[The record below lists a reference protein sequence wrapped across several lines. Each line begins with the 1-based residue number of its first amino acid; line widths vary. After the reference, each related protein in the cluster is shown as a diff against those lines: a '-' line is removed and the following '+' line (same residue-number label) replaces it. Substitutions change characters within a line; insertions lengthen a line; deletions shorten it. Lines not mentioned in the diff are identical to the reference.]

1 MTTRTD
7 AHRPRLPEVAV
18 DRAIPI
24 RSLWVTAILVT
35 AVAALPTLAFA
46 QAQLSGRVSDAGG
59 RPLRGALVLVAELS
73 RSVQTDS
80 AGTFRLTELPRG
92 TYTVVARLIG
102 YAPARASVVVRG
114 FATVQLV
121 LAPSAFDVEPITVT
135 AVRSPSAA
143 LASPLPVASLGEE
156 RLARELTVS
165 LAHAIAGLPGVAAL
179 TTGEQI
185 GKPVIRGLS
194 GSRVLVLDNGSRLED
209 YSWSDEDGPSVDAR
223 LAQRVE
229 VIRGPA
235 SVLYGSDALGGVV
248 NVIPTD
254 LPSAGGG
261 RGFARLGAELYGASN
276 NAEFGTALRGDGAA
290 GLVGWRLFLVGR
302 KAASLH
308 TPAGELDN
316 TGFGAVNGEA
326 AVGVRGDR
334 ADATLRIAHYGGEF
348 KLLEAGGPPPADSAA
363 GTEGGPERK
372 ASDDRAQ
379 LAATY
384 YLGSV
389 RLEANGQFE
398 RHSLIELSDEAGV
411 VPATPG
417 QEAEAFNLL
426 LSTAS
431 GDLLA
436 HHALGRAVR
445 GVAGVSG
452 MYQNNDTRGPIPLVP
467 DARVRTGAAFLFE
480 QATAG
485 RWSVLG
491 GVRFDARR
499 LDWDRN
505 TGLGIAQDGHRTW
518 TAFSGDVG
526 VVFRPLADVALAA
539 NVGRAWR
546 APNLFELYANGPRI
560 GEARYEIG
568 RPDLQTE
575 LGTNADVSVRWEGR
589 KIRGEIAAYRNQ
601 IAHYVFVAP
610 TAEFR
615 DALRVYRYDQ
625 ADARLLGGEA
635 SLEADVA
642 APLTVMAKADAVRGT
657 NLQTEEPLPL
667 VPPPHLT
674 VGADVH
680 TRRLGGLTRAHVGAE
695 LDVALKQTRLSPLD
709 LPTDGYALVNLSA
722 GSTVTLAG
730 RALRLDLE
738 VRNLFDTA
746 YKSFLSRYKE
756 FALNPGRN
764 VLLRVSALP

>member
-1 MTTRTD
+1 VRRAVQLCVLWLSAVLT
-7 AHRPRLPEVAV
+7 AAVGALPA
-18 DRAIPI
+18 
-24 RSLWVTAILVT
+24 
-35 AVAALPTLAFA
+35 AALA

-59 RPLRGALVLVAELS
+59 RPLRDALVLVAELS
-73 RSVQTDS
+73 RSTLTDA
-80 AGTFRLTELPRG
+80 AGAFRLTELPGG
-92 TYTVVARLIG
+92 TYTVVARLMG
-102 YAPARASVVVRG
+102 YAPATASVVVRG
-114 FATVQLV
+114 ATTVRLV
-121 LAPSAFDVEPITVT
+121 LKPSAFDIEPITVT
-135 AVRSPSAA
+135 AVRSPSPA
-143 LASPLPVASLGEE
+143 LASPLPVASLGDE

-165 LAHAIAGLPGVAAL
+165 LAHAIAGLPGVTAL

-209 YSWSDEDGPSVDAR
+209 YSWSDEDGPSVDTR
-223 LAQRVE
+223 LARRVE

-261 RGFARLGAELYGASN
+261 GGFARLGAEIYGASN
-276 NAEFGTALRGDGAA
+276 NAEFGAALRGDGAA

-316 TGFGAVNGEA
+316 TGFGAMNGEA

-363 GTEGGPERK
+363 GTEEGGPERK
-372 ASDDRAQ
+372 AADDRVQ
-379 LAATY
+379 LAANY

-431 GDLLA
+431 GDLMA

-445 GVAGVSG
+445 GVAGASG

-480 QATAG
+480 QASAG

-491 GVRFDARR
+491 GIRFDARR

-505 TGLGIAQDGHRTW
+505 TSLGIAQDGHRTW

-526 VVFRPLADVALAA
+526 VVFRPWADVALAA
-539 NVGRAWR
+539 NAGRAWR

-575 LGTNADVSVRWEGR
+575 LGTNVDVSMRWEGR
-589 KIRGEIAAYRNQ
+589 RIRGEIAAYRNQ

-610 TAEFR
+610 TSEVR
-615 DALRVYRYDQ
+615 DSLRVYRYGQ
-625 ADARLLGGEA
+625 ADARLLGAEA
-635 SLEADVA
+635 LLEADVA

-657 NLQTEEPLPL
+657 NLQTEQPLPL

-680 TRRLGGLTRAHVGAE
+680 TGRLGGFTRAHAGAE
-695 LDVALKQTRLSPLD
+695 VDIALKPTRLNPLD

>member
-1 MTTRTD
+1 MRRAVQLCVLWLSAVLT
-7 AHRPRLPEVAV
+7 AAVGALPA
-18 DRAIPI
+18 
-24 RSLWVTAILVT
+24 
-35 AVAALPTLAFA
+35 AALA

-59 RPLRGALVLVAELS
+59 RPLRDALVLVAELS
-73 RSVQTDS
+73 RSTLTDA
-80 AGTFRLTELPRG
+80 AGAFRLTELPGG
-92 TYTVVARLIG
+92 TYTVVARLMG
-102 YAPARASVVVRG
+102 YAPATASVVVRG
-114 FATVQLV
+114 ATTVRLV
-121 LAPSAFDVEPITVT
+121 LKPSAFDIEPITVT
-135 AVRSPSAA
+135 AVRSPSPA
-143 LASPLPVASLGEE
+143 LASPLPVASLGDE

-165 LAHAIAGLPGVAAL
+165 LAHAIAGLPGVTAL

-209 YSWSDEDGPSVDAR
+209 YSWSDEDGPSVDTR
-223 LAQRVE
+223 LARRVE

-261 RGFARLGAELYGASN
+261 GGFARLGAEIYGASN
-276 NAEFGTALRGDGAA
+276 NAEFGAALRGDGAA

-316 TGFGAVNGEA
+316 TGFGAMNGEA

-348 KLLEAGGPPPADSAA
+348 RLLEAGGPPPADSTA
-363 GTEGGPERK
+363 GMEEGGPERK
-372 ASDDRAQ
+372 AADDRVQ
-379 LAATY
+379 LAANY

-431 GDLLA
+431 GDLMA

-445 GVAGVSG
+445 GVAGASG

-480 QATAG
+480 QASAG

-491 GVRFDARR
+491 GIRFDARR

-505 TGLGIAQDGHRTW
+505 TSLGIAQDGHRTW

-526 VVFRPLADVALAA
+526 VVFRPWADVALAA
-539 NVGRAWR
+539 NAGRAWR

-575 LGTNADVSVRWEGR
+575 LGTNVDVSVRWEGR
-589 KIRGEIAAYRNQ
+589 RIRGEIAAYRNQ

-610 TAEFR
+610 TSEVR
-615 DALRVYRYDQ
+615 DSLRVYRYGQ
-625 ADARLLGGEA
+625 ADARLLGAEA
-635 SLEADVA
+635 LLEADVA

-657 NLQTEEPLPL
+657 NLQTEQPLPL

-680 TRRLGGLTRAHVGAE
+680 TGRLGGFTRAHAGAE
-695 LDVALKQTRLSPLD
+695 VDIALKPTRLNPLD

>member
-1 MTTRTD
+1 MRRAVQLCVLWLSAVLT
-7 AHRPRLPEVAV
+7 AAVGALPA
-18 DRAIPI
+18 
-24 RSLWVTAILVT
+24 
-35 AVAALPTLAFA
+35 AALA

-59 RPLRGALVLVAELS
+59 RPLRDALVLVAELS
-73 RSVQTDS
+73 RSTLTDA
-80 AGTFRLTELPRG
+80 AGAFRLTELPGG
-92 TYTVVARLIG
+92 TYTVVARLMG
-102 YAPARASVVVRG
+102 YAPATASVVVRG
-114 FATVQLV
+114 SATVRLV
-121 LAPSAFDVEPITVT
+121 LTPSAFDIEPITVT
-135 AVRSPSAA
+135 AVRSPSPA
-143 LASPLPVASLGEE
+143 LASPLPVASLGDE

-165 LAHAIAGLPGVAAL
+165 LAHAIAGLPGVTAL

-209 YSWSDEDGPSVDAR
+209 YSWSDEDGPSVDTR
-223 LAQRVE
+223 LARRVE

-261 RGFARLGAELYGASN
+261 GGFARLGAEIYGASN
-276 NAEFGTALRGDGAA
+276 NAEFGAALRGDGAA

-316 TGFGAVNGEA
+316 TGFGAMNGEA

-348 KLLEAGGPPPADSAA
+348 RLLEAGGPPPADSAA
-363 GTEGGPERK
+363 GTEEGGPERK
-372 ASDDRAQ
+372 AADDRLQ
-379 LAATY
+379 LAANY

-431 GDLLA
+431 GDLMA

-445 GVAGVSG
+445 GVAGASG

-480 QATAG
+480 QASAG

-491 GVRFDARR
+491 GIRFDARR

-505 TGLGIAQDGHRTW
+505 TSLGIAQDGHRTW

-526 VVFRPLADVALAA
+526 VVFRPWADVALAA
-539 NVGRAWR
+539 NAGRAWR

-575 LGTNADVSVRWEGR
+575 LGTNVDVSVRWEGR
-589 KIRGEIAAYRNQ
+589 RIRGEIAAYRNQ

-610 TAEFR
+610 TSEVR
-615 DALRVYRYDQ
+615 DSLRVYRYGQ
-625 ADARLLGGEA
+625 ADARLLGAEA
-635 SLEADVA
+635 LLEADVA

-657 NLQTEEPLPL
+657 NLQTEQPLPL

-680 TRRLGGLTRAHVGAE
+680 TGRLGGFTRAHAGAE
-695 LDVALKQTRLSPLD
+695 VDIALKPTRLNPLD

>member
-1 MTTRTD
+1 MG
-7 AHRPRLPEVAV
+7 
-18 DRAIPI
+18 RAIRI
-24 RSLWVTAILVT
+24 RSLRVT
-35 AVAALPTLAFA
+35 AVLVAAVALPAPALS
-46 QAQLSGRVSDAGG
+46 QAQLSGHVADAGG
-59 RPLRGALVLVAELS
+59 QPLRDALVLVAELN
-73 RSVQTDS
+73 RSARTDS
-80 AGTFRLTELPRG
+80 AGAFRLTELPDG

-102 YAPARASVVVRG
+102 YAPATVSVAVRG
-114 FATVQLV
+114 SVTVRLV
-121 LAPSAFDVEPITVT
+121 LTPSAFDVEPITVT
-135 AVRSPSAA
+135 AVRGPSPA

-165 LAHAIAGLPGVAAL
+165 LAHAIAGLPGVTAL

-223 LAQRVE
+223 LARRVE

-261 RGFARLGAELYGASN
+261 RGFARLGAEVYGASN
-276 NAEFGTALRGDGAA
+276 NAEIGTALRGDGAT

-302 KAASLH
+302 KAASLR

-326 AVGVRGDR
+326 AVGARGDR
-334 ADATLRIAHYGGEF
+334 ADAMLRVAHYGGEF

-363 GTEGGPERK
+363 GTEEGGPERK
-372 ASDDRAQ
+372 AADDRVQ
-379 LAATY
+379 LAANY
-384 YLGSV
+384 YLGPV

-411 VPATPG
+411 LPATPG
-417 QEAEAFNLL
+417 REAEAFNLL
-426 LSTAS
+426 LTTAS
-431 GDLLA
+431 GDLMA

-485 RWSVLG
+485 RWSLLG
-491 GVRFDARR
+491 GVRVDARR

-505 TGLGIAQDGHRTW
+505 TSLGITQDGHRTW

-526 VVFRPLADVALAA
+526 LVFRPLADVALAA

-568 RPDLQTE
+568 RPDLETE
-575 LGTNADVSVRWEGR
+575 RGTNVDVSVRWER
-589 KIRGEIAAYRNQ
+589 RRIRGEIAAYRNQ

-610 TAEFR
+610 TAEVR
-615 DALRVYRYDQ
+615 DSLRVYRYAQ

-642 APLTVMAKADAVRGT
+642 APLTVMARADAVRGT
-657 NLQTEEPLPL
+657 NLQTDEPLPL

-680 TRRLGGLTRAHVGAE
+680 AGRLGGLTRAHAGAD
-695 LDVALKQTRLSPLD
+695 LDIALKPTRRSPLD
-709 LPTDGYALVNLSA
+709 LPTDGYALVNLSV

>member
-1 MTTRTD
+1 MRRAVQLCVLWLSAVLT
-7 AHRPRLPEVAV
+7 AAVGALPA
-18 DRAIPI
+18 
-24 RSLWVTAILVT
+24 
-35 AVAALPTLAFA
+35 AALA

-59 RPLRGALVLVAELS
+59 RPLRDALVLVAELS
-73 RSVQTDS
+73 RSTLTDA
-80 AGTFRLTELPRG
+80 AGAFRLTELPGG

-102 YAPARASVVVRG
+102 YAPATASVVVRG
-114 FATVQLV
+114 ATTVRLV
-121 LAPSAFDVEPITVT
+121 LKPSAFDIEPITVT
-135 AVRSPSAA
+135 AVRSPSPA
-143 LASPLPVASLGEE
+143 LASPLPVASLGDE

-165 LAHAIAGLPGVAAL
+165 LAHAIAGLPGVTAL

-209 YSWSDEDGPSVDAR
+209 YSWSDEDGPSVDTR
-223 LAQRVE
+223 LARRVE

-261 RGFARLGAELYGASN
+261 GGFARLGAEIYGASN
-276 NAEFGTALRGDGAA
+276 NAEFGAALRGDGAA

-316 TGFGAVNGEA
+316 TGFGAMNGEA
-326 AVGVRGDR
+326 AVGVRGDH

-348 KLLEAGGPPPADSAA
+348 RLLEAGGPPPADSAA
-363 GTEGGPERK
+363 GTEEGGPERK
-372 ASDDRAQ
+372 AADDRVQ
-379 LAATY
+379 LAANY

-431 GDLLA
+431 GDLMA

-445 GVAGVSG
+445 GVAGASG

-480 QATAG
+480 QASAG

-491 GVRFDARR
+491 GIRFDARR

-505 TGLGIAQDGHRTW
+505 TSLGIAQDGHRTW

-526 VVFRPLADVALAA
+526 VVFRPWADVALAA
-539 NVGRAWR
+539 NAGRAWR

-575 LGTNADVSVRWEGR
+575 LGTNVDVSMRWEGR
-589 KIRGEIAAYRNQ
+589 RIRGEIAAYRNQ

-610 TAEFR
+610 TSEVR
-615 DALRVYRYDQ
+615 DSLRVYRYGQ
-625 ADARLLGGEA
+625 ADARLLGAEA
-635 SLEADVA
+635 LLEADVA

-657 NLQTEEPLPL
+657 NLQTEQPLPL

-680 TRRLGGLTRAHVGAE
+680 TGRLGGFTRAHAGAE
-695 LDVALKQTRLSPLD
+695 VDIALKPTRLNPLD

>member
-1 MTTRTD
+1 VSGSRPLWPTR
-7 AHRPRLPEVAV
+7 PAV
-18 DRAIPI
+18 LLAAAI
-24 RSLWVTAILVT
+24 
-35 AVAALPTLAFA
+35 AALPGPALA
-46 QAQLSGRVSDAGG
+46 QATLSGRVSDATG
-59 RPLRGALVLVAELS
+59 RPLRDALVLVAELN
-73 RSVQTDS
+73 RSTRADA
-80 AGTFRLTELPRG
+80 AGAFRLTELPHG

-102 YAPARASVVVRG
+102 YAPATVSVVLRG
-114 FATVQLV
+114 TTTVQFV

-135 AVRSPSAA
+135 AERTASTA
-143 LASPLPVASLGEE
+143 LGSPLPVAFLGAE

-165 LAHAIAGLPGVAAL
+165 LAHAVAGLPGVTAL

-223 LAQRVE
+223 LARRVE

-235 SVLYGSDALGGVV
+235 SVLYGSDAVGGVV
-248 NVIPTD
+248 NVIPAE
-254 LPSAGGG
+254 LPSATNGQMS
-261 RGFARLGAELYGASN
+261 ARLGAEVYGASN
-276 NAEFGTALRGDGAA
+276 NAEVGAALRADGAM
-290 GLVGWRLFLVGR
+290 GLLGWRLFLVGR

-326 AVGVRGDR
+326 AIGVRGDR
-334 ADATLRIAHYGGEF
+334 ADAVVRVAHYGGEF
-348 KLLEAGGPPPADSAA
+348 KLLEAGGPPAADSAA
-363 GTEGGPERK
+363 GEEGGPERK
-372 ASDDRAQ
+372 AADDRVQ
-379 LAATY
+379 LTANY

-389 RLEANGQFE
+389 RLEATGQFE

-417 QEAEAFNLL
+417 QEAQAFNLL

-436 HHALGRAVR
+436 HHAIGRAVR
-445 GVAGVSG
+445 GVVGVSG
-452 MYQNNDTRGPIPLVP
+452 MHQSNDTRGPIPLVP

-480 QATAG
+480 QAAIG

-491 GVRFDARR
+491 GIRIDARR

-505 TGLGIAQDGHRTW
+505 TALGITQDGHRTW

-526 VVFRPLADVALAA
+526 VVFRPLADIALAA

-560 GEARYEIG
+560 GEQRYEIG
-568 RPDLQTE
+568 RPDLTTE
-575 LGTNADVSVRWEGR
+575 LGTNIDVSVRWER
-589 KIRGEIAAYRNQ
+589 RSIRGEIAAYRNQ
-601 IAHYVFVAP
+601 IGHYVFVAP
-610 TAEFR
+610 TAE
-615 DALRVYRYDQ
+615 LRGGLPVYRYDQ

-635 SLEADVA
+635 SVEADLA
-642 APLTVMAKADAVRGT
+642 APLTALAKLDAVRGT
-657 NLQTEEPLPL
+657 NLQTAEPLPL
-667 VPPPHLT
+667 MPPPHLT

-680 TRRLGGLTRAHVGAE
+680 ADRLGGLTRAHVGAE
-695 LDVALKQTRLSPLD
+695 VEIALRQTRLNPLD

-738 VRNLFDTA
+738 VRNLLDTA